1 MLRGQVV
8 RLAWTNYLASLHQHR
23 GWLPL
28 KKTLLNLNIGGAEV
42 IAAFR
47 LCHNLDGAAKL
58 FRLNRIASHPAS
70 DKEVSSIFTLG

>member
-1 MLRGQVV
+1 MV
-8 RLAWTNYLASLHQHR
+8 RLAWTNYLALLFTNIVGGS
-23 GWLPL
+23 PS